1 MEEIMANNKATD
13 ENVRKFKD
21 LTNKSWLQEP
31 DGKIKVGDS
40 ATKIMANDCES
51 LKVKEILYGDPANT
65 WRIIITNDG
74 NILLLKTSREL
85 V

>member
-1 MEEIMANNKATD
+1 MAKKQKLD
-13 ENVRKFKD
+13 ENVRHFKD
-21 LTNKSWLQEP
+21 STNKSWLLDT
-31 DGKIKVGDS
+31 DGKSVKVGDS

-74 NILLLKTSREL
+74 TILLLKTSREL
-85 V
+85 I